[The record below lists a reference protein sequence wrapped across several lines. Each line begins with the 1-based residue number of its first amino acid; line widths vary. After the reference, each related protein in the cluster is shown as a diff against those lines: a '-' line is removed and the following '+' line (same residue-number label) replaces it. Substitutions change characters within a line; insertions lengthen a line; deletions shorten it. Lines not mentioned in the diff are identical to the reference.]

1 MVFNNYAKFYDLL
14 YLEKDYHKECQYI
27 QQIIINNGYGSNLN
41 ILDIGCGSGKHAN
54 ILSSFGH
61 SLLGIDFSKE
71 MIEIAKKNKKN
82 NANFETHNAIDF
94 NLNKKFDVVLSLFH
108 VISYQNSNKNLYDF
122 VANVSSHLK
131 KDALFIFDFWYGP
144 AVLTQM
150 PSIKI
155 KRLEND
161 EIKVTRISEP
171 SISENESVVD
181 VNFELI
187 IKDKINNETDV
198 VREKHSMRYFF
209 LPELIQV
216 LNHNNIEVLNFEEF
230 ITKQKPS
237 FNTWGVCCIAK
248 KM

>member
-14 YLEKDYHKECQYI
+14 YLEKDYQKECQYI
-27 QQIIINNGYGSNLN
+27 QQIIINNGYGTKLK

-54 ILSSFGH
+54 ILASFGH

-71 MIEIAKKNKKN
+71 MIEIAQKNKKYN
-82 NANFETHNAIDF
+82 SNFEIHNAIDF
-94 NLNKKFDVVLSLFH
+94 NLNRKFDVILSLFH
-108 VISYQNSNKNLYDF
+108 VISYQNSNKNLDDF
-122 VANVSSHLK
+122 VKNVSSHLN
-131 KDALFIFDFWYGP
+131 KDALFVFDFWYGP

-171 SISENESVVD
+171 IIYENENIVD

-187 IKDKINNETDV
+187 IKDKIKNKTEV
-198 VREKHSMRYFF
+198 VIEKHPMRYFF

-216 LNHNNIEVLNFEEF
+216 LNNNNIKVLNFEEF
-230 ITKQKPS
+230 MTKQKPS